1 MELRKEVS
9 RDANMS
15 HFQTVIEAVG
25 VEASLGLDTGCEEDS
40 VLAQVLSESSI
51 W

>member
-9 RDANMS
+9 GDTNLS
-15 HFQTVIEAVG
+15 HFQIVIEAVG
-25 VEASLGLDTGCEEDS
+25 VEASLGLDTGCEEDNM
-40 VLAQVLSESSI
+40 LARVLSESSI